1 MIHLC
6 VRAKTGRALHFHNVR
21 RFHECRSVVTL
32 CRVVVYNNTCC
43 IKDIKQTVQLYM
55 SSEETIR
62 VPSELTERVPDDIF
76 NLLMWGTIDYNHAAA
91 TLPKFKN
98 VKRLI
103 YWFCTYLHER
113 RASLVV
119 NVCVVCLS
127 DARQRGHTFIKQ
139 DFYASHY

>member
-43 IKDIKQTVQLYM
+43 IKDIKQTVQLY
-55 SSEETIR
+55 IC

-76 NLLMWGTIDYNHAAA
+76 NLLM
-91 TLPKFKN
+91 
-98 VKRLI
+98 
-103 YWFCTYLHER
+103 
-113 RASLVV
+113 
-119 NVCVVCLS
+119 
-127 DARQRGHTFIKQ
+127 
-139 DFYASHY
+139 